1 MMDQLLISLSE
12 TDQRRLTRE
21 TDDGF
26 DMVRRRPYRLSEF
39 DYFEEDGHAE
49 RGLDER

>member
-1 MMDQLLISLSE
+1 MTDLMTISLSE
-12 TDQRRLTRE
+12 TDKRRLTRE

-39 DYFEEDGHAE
+39 DYYEEDGHAE